1 MSVVASDRSDRASSG
16 YLSIHR
22 TPTGARSPTSSI
34 CSFAGSVN
42 SETVIAHNKYLMKT
56 LCLSKKST
64 SMPDKTEYANLLTAG
79 LGKNFFWATYLCKHC
94 MLHIRGCQL
103 PYLALGHPWA
113 T

>member
-56 LCLSKKST
+56 LCLAKKST

-79 LGKNFFWATYLCKHC
+79 LGKF
-94 MLHIRGCQL
+94 
-103 PYLALGHPWA
+103 LGLYKL